1 MLSTSLRT
9 PVGLKIQGADI
20 TKIQEIGPQV
30 EEVLSMMSGTRS
42 VFAERTGHGYFLD
55 VVWDRIA
62 LAHYGLS
69 IEDAQNALSTA
80 VGGENV
86 TTAIKGRERYP
97 VNVSYLRDFRSDMES
112 LGQVLV
118 SVGGEKQIPLS
129 ELAILPTLNGPA
141 MIRNEDGLLT
151 GYVFVDVAGRAPADY
166 VQEGKRELQNRLQLP
181 AGYTI
186 LWSGK
191 YESALQVRISC
202 HLRSLAGKVSAFGA
216 CRSFSR

>member
-42 VFAERTGHGYFLD
+42 VFAERTGDGYFLD

-86 TTAIKGRERYP
+86 TTAINGRERYP

-118 SVGGEKQIPLS
+118 SVGGEKQIPL
-129 ELAILPTLNGPA
+129 
-141 MIRNEDGLLT
+141 
-151 GYVFVDVAGRAPADY
+151 
-166 VQEGKRELQNRLQLP
+166 
-181 AGYTI
+181 
-186 LWSGK
+186 
-191 YESALQVRISC
+191 
-202 HLRSLAGKVSAFGA
+202 
-216 CRSFSR
+216 